1 VNNDPI
7 VQDKLRVLFMPNYNV
22 SLAEL
27 LIPAADLSE
36 QISTAGKEASGTG
49 NMKFCMNGALTIG
62 TQDGANIEICR
73 EVGPENFFMFG
84 LTAPEVASLRAGGY
98 CPAALYEGNAELRQ
112 VLDLIRDGFFSRGDP
127 GQFRTLVD
135 GLLRWDTFMLLA
147 DFQSYVAC
155 QSQVGRA
162 YEDVQR
168 WTRMSILNVA
178 RCGHFSSDRA
188 IREYA
193 DEIWRVP
200 GVPIKLG

>member
-1 VNNDPI
+1 
-7 VQDKLRVLFMPNYNV
+7 
-22 SLAEL
+22 
-27 LIPAADLSE
+27 
-36 QISTAGKEASGTG
+36 
-49 NMKFCMNGALTIG
+49 
-62 TQDGANIEICR
+62 
-73 EVGPENFFMFG
+73 
-84 LTAPEVASLRAGGY
+84 
-98 CPAALYEGNAELRQ
+98 
-112 VLDLIRDGFFSRGDP
+112 
-127 GQFRTLVD
+127 
-135 GLLRWDTFMLLA
+135 DTFMLLA